1 MYMREKEREDLY
13 MELRG
18 SRAGKLI
25 LHVFNEANACC
36 AGYPQHLILHNSMS
50 RIQCKWMEETTKT
63 KVITIRSNTL
73 TNNDS
78 LAHSVIRLLFLKLM
92 DDN

>member
-1 MYMREKEREDLY
+1 
-13 MELRG
+13 
-18 SRAGKLI
+18 
-25 LHVFNEANACC
+25 
-36 AGYPQHLILHNSMS
+36 
-50 RIQCKWMEETTKT
+50 MEETTKT